1 MPAQPRLTARAPACA
16 RRRCLRGWLCRPLA
30 RAADI
35 VARQDAVAELLGP
48 AAGAL
53 QDARAALAGASARRR
68 PALSSHAGRARR
80 AGGHAASLGAANAGR
95 AAPTARLSDAR
106 APPGVGELERTVARL
121 HGTSRRACMRDTVV
135 LYEDAARRHVTA
147 LLAALRGLQAAAAAF
162 GAFAAPP
169 ASGVLRALTHGGAA
183 AAFAG
188 PLERLAGAAD
198 WDAAKT
204 SGRIT
209 PPPVRRRRTAR
220 GQNRPPGCGGAT
232 PRLTPPPPPLPRA
245 VRAIPLPLSQPVQA
259 PACQAHL
266 GRAQGVNDIFDAA
279 EEAIVAAEAGL
290 TEYAAD
296 MRRRLGTAVTFVA
309 IQKESHLLEVP
320 EVCRPAAACQRA
332 GALLCGSAEPA
343 LPPALLSFM

>member
-1 MPAQPRLTARAPACA
+1 VRPPRAAAATPCRMPAQPRLTARAPACA

-95 AAPTARLSDAR
+95 AAPTARLSGAR

-209 PPPVRRRRTAR
+209 PPPVRRRRTA
-220 GQNRPPGCGGAT
+220 PA
-232 PRLTPPPPPLPRA
+232 PPPPLPGRA
-245 VRAIPLPLSQPVQA
+245 GHSAAAL
-259 PACQAHL
+259 PACSGARL
-266 GRAQGVNDIFDAA
+266 PGSPRA
-279 EEAIVAAEAGL
+279 
-290 TEYAAD
+290 
-296 MRRRLGTAVTFVA
+296 
-309 IQKESHLLEVP
+309 
-320 EVCRPAAACQRA
+320 RA
-332 GALLCGSAEPA
+332 GRKRHI
-343 LPPALLSFM
+343 

>member
-1 MPAQPRLTARAPACA
+1 VRPPRAAAATPCRMPAQPRLTARAPACA

-53 QDARAALAGASARRR
+53 QDARAALAGASA
-68 PALSSHAGRARR
+68 
-80 AGGHAASLGAANAGR
+80 R

-209 PPPVRRRRTAR
+209 PPPVRRRRTA
-220 GQNRPPGCGGAT
+220 PA
-232 PRLTPPPPPLPRA
+232 PPPPLPGRA
-245 VRAIPLPLSQPVQA
+245 GHSAAAL
-259 PACQAHL
+259 PACSGARL
-266 GRAQGVNDIFDAA
+266 PGSPRA
-279 EEAIVAAEAGL
+279 
-290 TEYAAD
+290 
-296 MRRRLGTAVTFVA
+296 
-309 IQKESHLLEVP
+309 
-320 EVCRPAAACQRA
+320 RA
-332 GALLCGSAEPA
+332 GRKRHI
-343 LPPALLSFM
+343 